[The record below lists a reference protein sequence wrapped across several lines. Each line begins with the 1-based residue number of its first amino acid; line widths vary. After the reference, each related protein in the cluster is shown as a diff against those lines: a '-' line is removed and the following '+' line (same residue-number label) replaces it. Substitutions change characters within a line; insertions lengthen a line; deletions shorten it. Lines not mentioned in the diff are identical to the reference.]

1 MVEKDRRVMH
11 AGYFQNVTQTDV
23 EKHLV
28 ANCLAHRNCR
38 PFLWGDKMV
47 DGGNIIALENH
58 FTDSYCNNPFP
69 ELGRCFFGD
78 TIDFDLMSQ

>member
-1 MVEKDRRVMH
+1 
-11 AGYFQNVTQTDV
+11 
-23 EKHLV
+23 
-28 ANCLAHRNCR
+28 
-38 PFLWGDKMV
+38 MV